1 MQKNKGR
8 KKRKVIIIVAVLV
21 LVLFSVLAALGVF
34 SSDNVQEVQY
44 QFPEK
49 RTIIKTISANGR
61 IQPVL
66 EVKISPEVSGEI
78 IELPVVE
85 GQQVKKG
92 ELLCR
97 IRPDTYVSM
106 QDRAAASL
114 NSSATDVERA
124 SNQLKQAKASYE
136 RAKLLHEKK
145 ALSDADFE
153 KAQTEYDNARSML
166 SASEFSV
173 ASARATLKEAN
184 ENLHKTAIY
193 APVEAR
199 VSRLSVELGERVV
212 GTAQMAGTELMRLA
226 NLDMMEAR
234 VDVSESD
241 IIHVSMHDTA
251 IVHVDAYPDTTFRG
265 VVTLIATTANSTTS
279 SDQVTNF
286 EVRILLLKE
295 SYSYLL
301 AEGVQTPFRPGMSVS
316 VDIQTRREENVLSL
330 PIEAVTTRGDSLG
343 NEPASKAI
351 EENRKPVEMI
361 FVARGDS
368 AFALPV
374 QTGIQDSRY
383 IHIKTAVDDSARVI
397 VAPYSAISRDLRNK
411 AKVKAVRQENGQ
423 NVISQ

>member
-1 MQKNKGR
+1 MQKNKTH
-8 KKRKVIIIVAVLV
+8 KRRNAIIIIAVSLLV
-21 LVLFSVLAALGVF
+21 IVSALAAGGAF
-34 SSDNVQEVQY
+34 SDQSMQEVQY
-44 QFPEK
+44 QYPER

-85 GQQVKKG
+85 GQQIKKG
-92 ELLCR
+92 DLLCR

-106 QDRAAASL
+106 HDRAAASL
-114 NSSATDVERA
+114 SSTSTDVERA
-124 SNQLKQAKASYE
+124 RNQLKQATASYE
-136 RAKLLHEKK
+136 RARLLHEKK

-184 ENLHKTAIY
+184 ENLQKTTIY
-193 APVEAR
+193 APVDAR

-226 NLDMMEAR
+226 NLNIMEAR
-234 VDVSESD
+234 VEVSESD
-241 IIHVSMHDTA
+241 IVNVSMNDTA

-295 SYSYLL
+295 SYAYLL
-301 AEGVQTPFRPGMSVS
+301 EAGSQTPFRPGMSVS
-316 VDIQTRREENVLSL
+316 VDIRTRREDNVLSL

-343 NEPASKAI
+343 NEPASKAL
-351 EENRKPVEMI
+351 EENRKPIEMV

-368 AFALPV
+368 AYAVPV

-383 IHIKTAVDDSARVI
+383 IHIKTQLEDSARVI
-397 VAPYSAISRDLRNK
+397 VAPYSAVSLDLRNQ
-411 AKVKAVRQENGQ
+411 ASVKAVRQTKSNSFQ
-423 NVISQ
+423 

>member
-1 MQKNKGR
+1 MQKSKKG
-8 KKRKVIIIVAVLV
+8 KRRNIIIAVSLGIVAIVGAMAAGGA
-21 LVLFSVLAALGVF
+21 FS
-34 SSDNVQEVQY
+34 DQDTQEVQY
-44 QFPEK
+44 QFPER

-92 ELLCR
+92 DLLCR

-114 NSSATDVERA
+114 NSTTTDVERA
-124 SNQLKQAKASYE
+124 RNQLKQAKASYE
-136 RAKLLHEKK
+136 RAKQLHEKK

-153 KAQTEYDNARSML
+153 KAQTEYDNAQSML

-184 ENLHKTAIY
+184 ENLQKTTIY
-193 APVEAR
+193 APVDAR

-226 NLDMMEAR
+226 NLSLMEAR
-234 VDVSESD
+234 VDVSEAD
-241 IIHVSMHDTA
+241 IVNVSMNDTA
-251 IVHVDAYPDTTFRG
+251 IIHVDAYPDTTFRG
-265 VVTLIATTANSTTS
+265 VVTLIATTANTTTS
-279 SDQVTNF
+279 TDQVTNF
-286 EVRILLLKE
+286 EVRILILKE
-295 SYSYLL
+295 SYQYLL
-301 AEGVQTPFRPGMSVS
+301 NEGAQTPFRPGMSVS
-316 VDIQTRREENVLSL
+316 VDIRTRREDNVTSL
-330 PIEAVTTRGDSLG
+330 PIEAVTTRGDSIG
-343 NEPASKAI
+343 NEPASKAL
-351 EENRKPVEMI
+351 EENRKPIEMI

-368 AFALPV
+368 AYAMPV

-383 IHIKTAVDDSARVI
+383 IHIKTPLDDSLRVI
-397 VAPYSAISRDLRNK
+397 VAPYSAVSRDLRNQI
-411 AKVKAVRQENGQ
+411 KVKATRQEKGKAA
-423 NVISQ
+423 V

>member
-1 MQKNKGR
+1 MQKSKTH
-8 KKRKVIIIVAVLV
+8 KRRNAIIIIAASVLV
-21 LVLFSVLAALGVF
+21 IVAALAAGGAF
-34 SSDNVQEVQY
+34 SDQSMQEVQY
-44 QFPEK
+44 QYPER

-85 GQQVKKG
+85 GQQIKKG
-92 ELLCR
+92 DLLCR

-106 QDRAAASL
+106 HDRAAASL
-114 NSSATDVERA
+114 SSTSTDVERA
-124 SNQLKQAKASYE
+124 RNQLKQATASYE
-136 RAKLLHEKK
+136 RARLLHEKK

-184 ENLHKTAIY
+184 ENLQKTTIY
-193 APVEAR
+193 APVDAR

-226 NLDMMEAR
+226 NLNIMEAR
-234 VDVSESD
+234 VEVSESD
-241 IIHVSMHDTA
+241 IVNVSMNDTA

-295 SYSYLL
+295 SYAYLL
-301 AEGVQTPFRPGMSVS
+301 EAGSQTPFRPGMSVS
-316 VDIQTRREENVLSL
+316 VDIRTRREDNVLSL

-343 NEPASKAI
+343 NEPASKAL
-351 EENRKPVEMI
+351 EENRKPIEMV

-368 AFALPV
+368 AYAVPV

-383 IHIKTAVDDSARVI
+383 IHIKTQLEDSARVI
-397 VAPYSAISRDLRNK
+397 VAPYSAVSRDLRNQ
-411 AKVKAVRQENGQ
+411 ASVKAVRQTKSNSSFQ
-423 NVISQ
+423 

>member
-1 MQKNKGR
+1 MQKNKTH
-8 KKRKVIIIVAVLV
+8 KRRNAIIIIAVSLLV
-21 LVLFSVLAALGVF
+21 IVSALAAGGAF
-34 SSDNVQEVQY
+34 SDQSMQEVQY
-44 QFPEK
+44 QYPER

-85 GQQVKKG
+85 GQQIKKG
-92 ELLCR
+92 DLLCR

-114 NSSATDVERA
+114 SSTSTDVERA
-124 SNQLKQAKASYE
+124 RNQLKQATASYE
-136 RAKLLHEKK
+136 RARLLHEKK

-184 ENLHKTAIY
+184 ENLQKTTIY
-193 APVEAR
+193 APVDAR

-226 NLDMMEAR
+226 NLNIMEAR
-234 VDVSESD
+234 VEVSESD
-241 IIHVSMHDTA
+241 IVNVSMNDTA

-295 SYSYLL
+295 SYAYLL
-301 AEGVQTPFRPGMSVS
+301 EAGSQTPFRPGMSVS
-316 VDIQTRREENVLSL
+316 VDIRTRREDNVLSL

-343 NEPASKAI
+343 NEPASKAL
-351 EENRKPVEMI
+351 EENRKPIEMV

-368 AFALPV
+368 AYAVPV

-383 IHIKTAVDDSARVI
+383 IHIKTQLEDSARVI
-397 VAPYSAISRDLRNK
+397 VAPYSAVSRDLRNQ
-411 AKVKAVRQENGQ
+411 ASVKAVRQTKSNSFQ
-423 NVISQ
+423 

>member
-1 MQKNKGR
+1 MQKSKTH
-8 KKRKVIIIVAVLV
+8 KRRNAIIIIAVSLLV
-21 LVLFSVLAALGVF
+21 IVSALAAGGAF
-34 SSDNVQEVQY
+34 SDQSMQEVQY
-44 QFPEK
+44 QYPER

-85 GQQVKKG
+85 GQQIKKG
-92 ELLCR
+92 DLLCR

-106 QDRAAASL
+106 HDRAAASL
-114 NSSATDVERA
+114 SSTSTDVERA
-124 SNQLKQAKASYE
+124 RNQLKQATASYE
-136 RAKLLHEKK
+136 RARLLHEKK

-184 ENLHKTAIY
+184 ENLQKTTIY
-193 APVEAR
+193 APVDAR

-226 NLDMMEAR
+226 NLNIMEAR
-234 VDVSESD
+234 VEVSESD
-241 IIHVSMHDTA
+241 IVNVSMNDTA

-295 SYSYLL
+295 SYAYLL
-301 AEGVQTPFRPGMSVS
+301 EAGSQTPFRPGMSVS
-316 VDIQTRREENVLSL
+316 VDIRTRREDNVLSL

-343 NEPASKAI
+343 NEPASKAL
-351 EENRKPVEMI
+351 EENRKPIEMV

-368 AFALPV
+368 AYAVPV

-383 IHIKTAVDDSARVI
+383 IHIKTQLEDSARVI
-397 VAPYSAISRDLRNK
+397 VAPYSAVSRDLRNQ
-411 AKVKAVRQENGQ
+411 ASVKAVRQTKSNSFQ
-423 NVISQ
+423 

>member
-1 MQKNKGR
+1 MQKNKTH
-8 KKRKVIIIVAVLV
+8 KRRNAIIIIAVSLLV
-21 LVLFSVLAALGVF
+21 IVSALAAGGAF
-34 SSDNVQEVQY
+34 SDQSMQEVQY
-44 QFPEK
+44 QYPER

-85 GQQVKKG
+85 GQQIKKG
-92 ELLCR
+92 DLLCR

-106 QDRAAASL
+106 HDRAAASL
-114 NSSATDVERA
+114 SSTSTDVERA
-124 SNQLKQAKASYE
+124 RNQLKQATASYE
-136 RAKLLHEKK
+136 RARLLHEKK

-184 ENLHKTAIY
+184 ENLQKTTIY
-193 APVEAR
+193 APVDAR

-226 NLDMMEAR
+226 NLNIMEAR
-234 VDVSESD
+234 VEVSESD
-241 IIHVSMHDTA
+241 IVNVSMNDTA

-295 SYSYLL
+295 SYAYLL
-301 AEGVQTPFRPGMSVS
+301 EAGSQTPFRPGMSVS
-316 VDIQTRREENVLSL
+316 VDIRTRREDNVLSL

-343 NEPASKAI
+343 NEPASKAL
-351 EENRKPVEMI
+351 EENRKPIEMV

-368 AFALPV
+368 AYAVPV

-383 IHIKTAVDDSARVI
+383 IHIKTQLEDSARVI
-397 VAPYSAISRDLRNK
+397 VAPYSAVSRDLRNQ
-411 AKVKAVRQENGQ
+411 ASVKAVRQTKSNSFQ
-423 NVISQ
+423 

>member
-1 MQKNKGR
+1 MQKNKTH
-8 KKRKVIIIVAVLV
+8 KRRNAIIIIAASVLV
-21 LVLFSVLAALGVF
+21 IVAALAAGGAF
-34 SSDNVQEVQY
+34 SDQSMQEVQFRY
-44 QFPEK
+44 PER

-85 GQQVKKG
+85 GQQIKKG
-92 ELLCR
+92 DLLCR

-106 QDRAAASL
+106 HDRAAASL
-114 NSSATDVERA
+114 SSTSTDVERA
-124 SNQLKQAKASYE
+124 RNQLKQATASYE
-136 RAKLLHEKK
+136 RARLLHEKK

-184 ENLHKTAIY
+184 ENLQKTTIY
-193 APVEAR
+193 APVDAR

-226 NLDMMEAR
+226 NLNIMEAR
-234 VDVSESD
+234 VEVSESD
-241 IIHVSMHDTA
+241 IVNVSMNDTA

-295 SYSYLL
+295 SYAYLL
-301 AEGVQTPFRPGMSVS
+301 EAGSQTPFRPGMSVS
-316 VDIQTRREENVLSL
+316 VDIRTRREDNVLSL

-343 NEPASKAI
+343 NEPASKAL
-351 EENRKPVEMI
+351 EENRKPIEMV

-368 AFALPV
+368 AYAVPV

-383 IHIKTAVDDSARVI
+383 IHIKTQLEDSARVI
-397 VAPYSAISRDLRNK
+397 VAPYSAVSRDLRNQ
-411 AKVKAVRQENGQ
+411 ASVKAVRQTKSNSFQ
-423 NVISQ
+423 